1 MDNPTIDIIFFSA
14 YSVNTVVQNGSTSMA
29 PNFLPD
35 FGDGSNFGDGNF
47 PLSPSEPTSGRE
59 PIRHLLF
66 GSPVAVRRSI
76 LILHRLGY
84 AEPSAWSRLQQ
95 TNTPGQVMSVLTQ
108 HLRIE

>member
-1 MDNPTIDIIFFSA
+1 
-14 YSVNTVVQNGSTSMA
+14 MA
-29 PNFLPD
+29 ANFLSAC
-35 FGDGSNFGDGNF
+35 GDGSNFGDGNF
-47 PLSPSEPTSGRE
+47 PPPHAESTSEREPKRE

-66 GSPVAVRRSI
+66 GSPAAVRRSI

-84 AEPSAWSRLQQ
+84 AEPNAWSQLQQ